1 MHAHTRAHTCSH
13 KYTAV
18 FCPKYGM
25 WQCAVLLWFCPPW
38 AGACSSAVKRTSTGS
53 PKGFWMSSTCG
64 QLDGSALAS
73 LTQRTH
79 MTSGELCH
87 GESLNTQCM
96 GLNRERR
103 LFLPPPPFFFNLA
116 LFYFQILKQ
125 NTVWGHRGL
134 LVGLQGAISFWFHNC
149 ERCILND
156 KFKCVLESWL
166 FLKAQYARFSCI

>member
-1 MHAHTRAHTCSH
+1 MLAQIHST
-13 KYTAV
+13 V

-25 WQCAVLLWFCPPW
+25 WQCVAPLWFCPPW
-38 AGACSSAVKRTSTGS
+38 AGACRSVVKRTSAGS
-53 PKGFWMSSTCG
+53 PKGFWTSSMCG

-103 LFLPPPPFFFNLA
+103 LFLPPPPLFF
-116 LFYFQILKQ
+116 LFSLI
-125 NTVWGHRGL
+125 
-134 LVGLQGAISFWFHNC
+134 
-149 ERCILND
+149 
-156 KFKCVLESWL
+156 L
-166 FLKAQYARFSCI
+166 FLDFKIKYSLGPQRVAGWIARSYFFLVLQL